1 MIIVPSSFPRWD
13 LSFVCFPYLSPVGCK
28 GLDGSNLPFESL
40 VCPSL
45 DPPKSVLTNLEN
57 KIRYNNCAY
66 NYDYNTLVVWEL
78 NGWSSV
84 MSLTGSV
91 TTAFPSLLKRTTLS
105 MNTFWYYIFPS
116 KKPLH
121 QVYVNNRCVRLS
133 NKWSRKASTVLEN
146 NIKSLIQ
153 HYERMENVLFSVIF
167 KQHGYSKFL

>member
-1 MIIVPSSFPRWD
+1 MRPFFCLL
-13 LSFVCFPYLSPVGCK
+13 LS
-28 GLDGSNLPFESL
+28 LPFSCWLQRSWWVELALRKPRLSITRPTE
-40 VCPSL
+40 VCPNQ
-45 DPPKSVLTNLEN
+45 PRKY

-91 TTAFPSLLKRTTLS
+91 TTAFPSLLKRTALS
-105 MNTFWYYIFPS
+105 MNIFWYYIFPS